1 MRPFAARSN
10 ACAAGFRRR
19 PNPAGRKTVQVF
31 ERHVSCVS
39 PGRVEASLECVR
51 HFVATRDGT
60 DDISF
65 WRAICALQSPE
76 VTVAPPDDHPLLV
89 WDRHDAA
96 GVASA
101 LRDAMAVEDLRSG
114 CGYSD
119 AERRL
124 NQPVMREGLRHFRRS
139 FPASFPVFCKA
150 VPFVVLA
157 KRDGHVSGSVS
168 SRIGFVWLAPSPSW
182 SGRDCGEHLWHEY
195 IHQCLFLEDMVNTL
209 FVRDP
214 SALSEPWN
222 RVPSA
227 VRGVARRYDLAY
239 HSAFVAA
246 GLVEYRARNCDID
259 GARSMF
265 PGLWSCL
272 DGLAARKDVLTENG
286 ADQLDRLIGAVFRQ
300 AEHLAALD
308 PPALTRP

>member
-1 MRPFAARSN
+1 MEA
-10 ACAAGFRRR
+10 
-19 PNPAGRKTVQVF
+19 F
-31 ERHVSCVS
+31 EKHVACVS
-39 PGRVEASLECVR
+39 PGRVETNLECVR

-60 DDISF
+60 GDVPF

-76 VTVAPPDDHPLLV
+76 VTVAPPDGRPLLV
-89 WDRHDAA
+89 WDRYDAA

-101 LRDAMAVEDLRSG
+101 LRDVMKVNELPSG
-114 CGYSD
+114 CGYGD

-124 NQPVMREGLRHFRRS
+124 NQPVMREGLRYFRRS

-157 KRDGHVSGSVS
+157 KRDAHVSGGVS
-168 SRIGFVWLAPSPSW
+168 NRIGVLWLAPTPSW
-182 SGRDCGEHLWHEY
+182 IGRDCGEHLWHEY
-195 IHQCLFLEDMVNTL
+195 IHQCLFLEDMVNTI
-209 FVRDP
+209 FARDP
-214 SALSEPWN
+214 STVSEPGN

-246 GLVEYRARNCDID
+246 GLVEYRARNGDID
-259 GARSMF
+259 GACSMF

-272 DGLAARKDVLTENG
+272 DGLAARKDVLTDNG

-300 AEHLAALD
+300 ADRLALLD